1 MSAGRVIEL
10 LGTTF
15 QNPILLASG
24 TAGFGRELAGVV
36 DLEALGG
43 VITKSVSVERRA
55 GNPAPRVGEFS
66 GGMLNSVGLANP
78 GVEVVA
84 ERELPWLAEH
94 VTRARV
100 LVSVVGN
107 TVQDYAAVIRRLE
120 SHAVVVAF
128 ELNLSCPNTARGG
141 EHFGA
146 DDAVLQD
153 LVTRCAEATRKPLV
167 AKLAPTLSDMGR
179 TATVAARAGAAAISV
194 VNTLPGFLYH
204 EVGGRAAARDARL
217 GAGQGGVSGPALLPV
232 GVLATQRVR
241 ASTGLPVIG
250 VGGVRSAEDARQY
263 LAAGASLVAIGTSG
277 FADPR
282 VPERIA
288 RTLATDGWSGI
299 DG

>member
-1 MSAGRVIEL
+1 MIEF

-43 VITKSVSVERRA
+43 VVTKSVSSAPRA
-55 GNPAPRVGEFS
+55 GNPAPRVAEFS

-84 ERELPWLAEH
+84 ERELRWLAEH
-94 VTRARV
+94 LTRARV

-107 TVQDYAAVIRRLE
+107 TVEDYAAVIRRLA
-120 SHAVVVAF
+120 SDPVVVAF

-146 DDAVLQD
+146 NDEVLAD
-153 LVTRCAEATRKPLV
+153 LMTRCADATRKPLI
-167 AKLAPTLSDMGR
+167 AKLAPTLSDVGR
-179 TATVAARAGAAAISV
+179 TAAVAAGTGAAAISV
-194 VNTLPGFLYH
+194 VNTLPGFLY
-204 EVGGRAAARDARL
+204 RDPVAGSPSRGARL

-241 ASTGLPVIG
+241 AATGLSVIG
-250 VGGVRSAEDARQY
+250 VGGVRSADDVRQY
-263 LAAGASLVAIGTSG
+263 LAAGASLVAIGTAS
-277 FADPR
+277 FVDPR
-282 VPERIA
+282 TPERIA
-288 RTLATDGWSGI
+288 RALTAEGWSDANG
-299 DG
+299 